1 MIQNVLFMK
10 DSTLNNIILL
20 NYKLSYYY
28 SSTEYYISF
37 HHKTDLH
44 QYVQIQRYPV
54 EDRLSVSSRQK
65 SLGFAQIKKN
75 IFTLKALH

>member
-1 MIQNVLFMK
+1 MK
-10 DSTLNNIILL
+10 DSTLNNTILL
-20 NYKLSYYY
+20 NCETLLYYN
-28 SSTEYYISF
+28 SSTEYYIF
-37 HHKTDLH
+37 LFIIKANLH